1 LLTQLR
7 ADKAAQA
14 QKDQRSFGGLFE
26 RGEIFEQQPDGSVR
40 SSFESAS
47 GSSNKPV
54 PSASS
59 SSSAGIPPGA
69 DAERTKEFLAEY
81 LQTFREQKRREG
93 AGGGGDTAAA
103 SAATT
108 AAGSTQK
115 RSQPAGSSSAP
126 PPPPSAES
134 LAALYADAKRNFGLD
149 LSDPLIQEE
158 LRRLQ
163 EEHRSG
169 KYKPGQRDEERGSS
183 ANSGSSTGSSPSKPR
198 TTKRGGSSGALPG
211 DLTSSDVQSS
221 GWAGP
226 MLFCVLLAAALRW
239 MHIL

>member
-1 LLTQLR
+1 VSRLLTQLR

-14 QKDQRSFGGLFE
+14 QKDQCNFGGLFE
-26 RGEIFEQQPDGSVR
+26 RGEIFEQQSDGSVR

-54 PSASS
+54 SSASS
-59 SSSAGIPPGA
+59 SSSPGLPAGA

-81 LQTFREQKRREG
+81 LQTFREQKRREE
-93 AGGGGDTAAA
+93 AGDIGNAAATA
-103 SAATT
+103 SAA
-108 AAGSTQK
+108 ADVSTQK
-115 RSQPAGSSSAP
+115 RSQPAGSFA
-126 PPPPSAES
+126 PPSAES
-134 LAALYADAKRNFGLD
+134 LAALYADAKQNFGLD

-169 KYKPGQRDEERGSS
+169 KYKPGQRDEERDSS
-183 ANSGSSTGSSPSKPR
+183 ANSSSSTGSSSSKPR
-198 TTKRGGSSGALPG
+198 PAKRGGASGALPG
-211 DLTSSDVQSS
+211 DLTSSDAQSS
-221 GWAGP
+221 GWIGP
-226 MLFCVLLAAALRW
+226 MLFCLLLAAALRW